1 MSSFRVRIA
10 KPEDL
15 DVIMSIWL
23 AGIESSLGGPP
34 PDTVDYRAYFAAR
47 IEEQNDVF
55 RFFLIDDEHGNTVA
69 WQSIMPFRSN
79 PATRGT
85 MGEISVYTHP
95 SHHGGATAV
104 GMTEMFAHAD
114 RSPLLFLMAVIAEG
128 NKAARALAHRFEMQP
143 LGIMPASLKAPSMP
157 ALAVYL
163 YPCKPAH

>member
-1 MSSFRVRIA
+1 MSSFRVRRA
-10 KPEDL
+10 EPEDL

-34 PDTVDYRAYFAAR
+34 PATVDYPAYFKAR

-55 RFFLIDDEHGNTVA
+55 RFFLIEDESGTVVA

-95 SHHGGATAV
+95 SHSGGATSA
-104 GMTEMFAHAD
+104 GMTAMWAHAD
-114 RSPLLFLMAVIAEG
+114 ASPLQFLLAVIAEN
-128 NKAARALAHRFEMQP
+128 NKAARALANRFHMQE
-143 LGIMPASLKAPSMP
+143 LGVMPKSLKVADTP
-157 ALAVYL
+157 ALAVYV
-163 YPCKPAH
+163 YPCRPPH